1 MLGIYSKIKEKQR
14 KKRILPV
21 SIIGEESRMIVHL
34 KSAMMEEIRNYLE
47 LVRDAMMDE
56 VQQAVNNFWAK
67 IRPVLEYQSRSIAA
81 LAEALD
87 EMTIKRRRMRRRG
100 VGESTGHPALEGDS
114 ADNELLDGQS
124 PPQGGGPI
132 GNGPLANQAPA
143 RNARNNAN
151 NAGFSNGGCGGYG
164 GEWRGQ
170 RRQNMGRGRLNFL
183 VRQLEREVGGRG
195 HAQHPYLPWRQLEW
209 EWAVQRVRA

>member
-100 VGESTGHPALEGDS
+100 VGESTGQWRVEVQLVMGRWLIKHRLGMHETTQTTLDFQMEGVAATAANGAS
-114 ADNELLDGQS
+114 ASSSAKWEDAGMRS
-124 PPQGGGPI
+124 IRTCRGGNWS
-132 GNGPLANQAPA
+132 GNGPYN
-143 RNARNNAN
+143 
-151 NAGFSNGGCGGYG
+151 GFGRERGSYG
-164 GEWRGQ
+164 RADRASHLGAGQ
-170 RRQNMGRGRLNFL
+170 R
-183 VRQLEREVGGRG
+183 GG
-195 HAQHPYLPWRQLEW
+195 H
-209 EWAVQRVRA
+209 